1 MKKIKP
7 QLESAKHL
15 PVTID
20 WTRGTCTPTPPKIKL
35 NTLEDLRRETA
46 RVYRDARAGTID
58 VSEAARLTYILTG
71 IGKFIEATDLEKRLA
86 QMERTLLK

>member
-1 MKKIKP
+1 MK
-7 QLESAKHL
+7 QGLESAKHQ

-20 WTRGTCTPTPPKIKL
+20 GTSGTCTPTPPKIKL

-58 VSEAARLTYILTG
+58 VSEAARLTYILIG
-71 IGKFIEATDLEKRLA
+71 IGKFIEASDLEKRLS
-86 QMERTLLK
+86 QMERNLLK